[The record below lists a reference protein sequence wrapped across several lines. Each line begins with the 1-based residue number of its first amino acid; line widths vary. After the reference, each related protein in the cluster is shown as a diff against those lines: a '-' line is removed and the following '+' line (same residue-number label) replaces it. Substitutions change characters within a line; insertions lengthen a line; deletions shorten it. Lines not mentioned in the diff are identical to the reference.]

1 MRQPHRLL
9 INSTAVAENQPPDAQ
24 AQDNKNRMNKPT
36 SLSAFG
42 RTLREL
48 IVDGGASRAATGRV
62 SRRETHHP
70 LTDER
75 SFNELALELFRLQ
88 FQFNSSYKRIC
99 ESLGWTPDKVE
110 HWTQV
115 PCVPTAAFKELEL
128 TSLAADERSVVFH
141 SSGTTQQRPSRHF
154 HSAESLTLY
163 EASLWAWFQPH
174 LLYETSEGRAMRA
187 PRFSNAADGSGTRI
201 ARPSGPDALGQIH
214 DVSHSQGDA
223 PWASVQMLSLTPP
236 PSAAP
241 HSSLAHML
249 GVVADKLGAENSAF
263 AGVVTLSGW
272 QVDLARA
279 CDWLA
284 RVSVGGAPALV
295 LGTAFQFV
303 ELTDHCAE
311 HGLKFTLPAG
321 SRVME
326 TGGYKGRTRELP
338 KAELHERIADCLG
351 IAPENIVCEYG
362 MSELSSQAYQFAIC
376 DLRFAQSARVFRFPH
391 WARARII
398 SPENGREVGDGQSG
412 LVQVFDLAN
421 VWSVA
426 AVRTEDLAVRRGDGF
441 ELLGRA
447 KLAEARGCSLMTA

>member
-1 MRQPHRLL
+1 MRGEGRGEGCF
-9 INSTAVAENQPPDAQ
+9 APDQ
-24 AQDNKNRMNKPT
+24 T
-36 SLSAFG
+36 S
-42 RTLREL
+42 
-48 IVDGGASRAATGRV
+48 DV
-62 SRRETHHP
+62 SDKR
-70 LTDER
+70 
-75 SFNELALELFRLQ
+75 FNERALELFSLQ
-88 FQFNSSYKRIC
+88 FQFNPSYKRIC
-99 ESLGWTPDKVE
+99 ESLGWTPGKVE

-115 PCVPTAAFKELEL
+115 PFVPTAAFKELEL
-128 TSLAADERSVVFH
+128 TSLAADERTVVFH

-154 HSAESLTLY
+154 HSVESLALY
-163 EASLWAWFQPH
+163 EDSLWTWFEPH
-174 LLYETSEGRAMRA
+174 LLAKHPSPDLRPPSPLVRRGERAGRDESVL
-187 PRFSNAADGSGTRI
+187 P
-201 ARPSGPDALGQIH
+201 
-214 DVSHSQGDA
+214 SHSQGDA
-223 PWASVQMLSLTPP
+223 ARELVSMLSLTPP

-241 HSSLAHML
+241 HSSLAHMM

-263 AGVVTLSGW
+263 AGVATPNGW

-284 RVSVGGAPALV
+284 RVSAESTSCLV

-338 KAELHERIADCLG
+338 KTELHERIADCLG

-362 MSELSSQAYQFAIC
+362 MSELSSQAYDSEFTIC
-376 DLRFAQSARVFRFPH
+376 DLRFTKSRRVFRFPP
-391 WARARII
+391 WVRVRIV
-398 SPENGREVGDGQSG
+398 SPETRHEVGDGETG

-426 AVRTEDLAVRRGDGF
+426 AVQTEDLGVRLGSGF
-441 ELLGRA
+441 ELIGRT